1 MRKTLTLT
9 LAAVLGLSATAF
21 AQDTIIVRDPTVTGS
36 VVIGAPPPPA
46 VRTYILEQRA
56 PSVVYEGEVVVG
68 APLPEAVELYPS
80 PNMMATPT
88 PSSMSAAF
96 WSIRRPVRSSKS
108 STDAKRPTK

>member
-1 MRKTLTLT
+1 MRKPLTLT

-36 VVIGAPPPPA
+36 VVVGAPPPPA

-68 APLPEAVELYPS
+68 APLPQAVELYPVAEHDGYAYTIV
-80 PNMMATPT
+80 NE
-88 PSSMSAAF
+88 
-96 WSIRRPVRSSKS
+96 RRVLVDPQTREIIEVIN
-108 STDAKRPTK
+108 